1 MNDEKVLYISFIRYK
16 MLYQS
21 STLLKFSYTVFMVY
35 IHIYIYIKHCTK
47 NICQALMEPLH
58 PLHLRSTLTKYLSC
72 VHYCIKVRK
81 IQLKYECYISFSNFY
96 YFLIILLL
104 LILLSLYKVKLIFLY
119 IHYIYILNIFILYTI
134 YAFDLL
140 DYMICI

>member
-1 MNDEKVLYISFIRYK
+1 MNDEKLLYISFIRYK
-16 MLYQS
+16 TLYQL
-21 STLLKFSYTVFMVY
+21 STLLKFSCTVFMVY
-35 IHIYIYIKHCTK
+35 IYIYIYIKHCTK
-47 NICQALMEPLH
+47 NIICQALMEPLH

-72 VHYCIKVRK
+72 VHYCLKLRK

-119 IHYIYILNIFILYTI
+119 IHYIYIYIYPKYIYTI
-134 YAFDLL
+134 Y
-140 DYMICI
+140 YECI

>member
-1 MNDEKVLYISFIRYK
+1 MGFLWYIY
-16 MLYQS
+16 
-21 STLLKFSYTVFMVY
+21 
-35 IHIYIYIKHCTK
+35 IYIYIKHCTK
-47 NICQALMEPLH
+47 NIICQALMEPLH

-72 VHYCIKVRK
+72 VHYCLKLRK

-119 IHYIYILNIFILYTI
+119 IHYIYIYIYILNIFILYTMN
-134 YAFDLL
+134 AFDLL
-140 DYMICI
+140 NYMICI